1 MFEIFSIYF
10 VVPRSFM
17 LHFKIFLSGIHPR
30 VVAFD
35 QYCRVLET
43 KCSDPEVCETDYR
56 FLT

>member
-10 VVPRSFM
+10 VVTSF
-17 LHFKIFLSGIHPR
+17 LYATFYNFLSGIHPR